1 MQPVAPTF
9 DVQLEL
15 PALEAT
21 ARKWATR
28 TRALV
33 NRAVCDDQEHALTV
47 AAIQFDSAAQFLGH
61 GDVDKARDALRI
73 AANYAGSEE
82 ASAPRIAEAASTLLA
97 AIPT

>member
-1 MQPVAPTF
+1 VQLVAPTF

-28 TRALV
+28 TRAL

-47 AAIQFDSAAQFLGH
+47 AAVQLDSAAQYLRH
-61 GDVDKARDALRI
+61 GDVGKARDALRI
-73 AANYAGSEE
+73 ASNYAGSEE
-82 ASAPRIAEAASTLLA
+82 ATAPRIAEAARTLLA
-97 AIPT
+97 AIPA